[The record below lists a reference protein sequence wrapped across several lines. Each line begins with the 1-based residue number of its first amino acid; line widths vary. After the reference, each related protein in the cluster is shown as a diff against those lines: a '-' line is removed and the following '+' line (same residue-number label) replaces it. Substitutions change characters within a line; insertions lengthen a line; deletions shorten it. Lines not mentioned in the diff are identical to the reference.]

1 VVVIRA
7 GFVRSPTTDG
17 GVAAACVFLETLTM
31 MASGAALAAVVLVFS
46 AREHLWFSLLAV
58 GLAAVT
64 FGPTWPP
71 VFRYVLRRLGV
82 GKRDAEIDTKLRG
95 LTVGVVAVGWL
106 TTLITWLMYGASLW
120 AVLMGIG
127 VDAIPF
133 TEAIIPL
140 TATAALAV
148 VAGFA
153 SLIPGGFGV
162 RDAILIAMLGPFLAA
177 ANVPEVAAAALS
189 TAVLLR
195 LVWLVA
201 ELVAAG
207 MVYVVRLEP
216 RAAKDVAI

>member
-1 VVVIRA
+1 
-7 GFVRSPTTDG
+7 
-17 GVAAACVFLETLTM
+17 M
-31 MASGAALAAVVLVFS
+31 MASGAALAAIVLVVS
-46 AREHLWFSLLAV
+46 AREHLWFALLAV

-82 GKRDAEIDTKLRG
+82 GKRDAEIDVKLRG

-106 TTLITWLMYGASLW
+106 ATLVTWVMYGVSLW

-133 TEAIIPL
+133 SESIIPL

-153 SLIPGGFGV
+153 SLIPGGFLV
-162 RDAILIAMLGPFLAA
+162 RDAILIAMLGPLLTAS
-177 ANVPEVAAAALS
+177 NVPEVAAAALS

-201 ELVAAG
+201 ELAAAAVMYFARSG
-207 MVYVVRLEP
+207 MRRKPL
-216 RAAKDVAI
+216 AAP